1 MKRVLLLSV
10 KVIAVI
16 LITLVLMVA
25 LLLFTGFGNRAV
37 VALANNLVSGLN
49 IELHQGR
56 LLANGSFDLQYQSDG
71 LTLDVEHV
79 QLDIR
84 LLGCGGVCIDNV
96 AAQRLS
102 VQSGSADSEQEPQV
116 SSSADIGSDGQQADA
131 NASGPLLQFQ
141 LPNIDV
147 KRLALAEAAIAVA
160 GQKINVRDLSA
171 SLSAQGKRVNIKPFK
186 VNELRVELV
195 SAQQQPE
202 QGPLMQ
208 LPPLTDI
215 DFDLGLHIRIQNLTL
230 NNATLVQGASEHR
243 LSNLQLNAALLG
255 TKLAIEQLDVSYA
268 LPPEL
273 VAGLPQQQGGTTDAQ
288 QLHAALKGDVAL
300 SGNNPLQLTL
310 QVEALGERSQLDLS
324 GSLSELQLAL
334 ANQGQYP
341 LALNATVQLRQTN
354 WPFTLHA
361 KQQQWQLPM
370 GPSAGA
376 QPLQLRQSE
385 IRAGGNIDDYQLK
398 MTLQSQLGDYPELHS
413 QLNAAGTLSSLQVA
427 SLQLQAGQS
436 QAKMKSELNWRE
448 GLSANFSAE
457 LVNLHSE
464 YLIDM
469 VRSDVSGRVSGS
481 FEMDSQGQWQLA
493 VAPSTLSGTVNDTEL
508 QLQADLDLNSS
519 LHGVVRQLRLRQGNN
534 TLNLTGEV
542 DEQWRLDAVLAL
554 SADTSLVP
562 GYTAE
567 GQAQLQL
574 RGQRLAPQLQLDAQ
588 LAQMQGA
595 GVSVDTLTLD
605 VESEYRDELK
615 YDLTAQLSGLKAG
628 DQHLNSLALQSRGS
642 DTLQQTSLRLD
653 SPLAQL
659 QSAFASELSSSH
671 QELKVQLDQ
680 FDVVLQEHQVALS
693 APTSVH
699 FDFAKQALR
708 SERLCLGGDAVDLCV
723 DPATFDPLQGEVKA
737 TLTHFYLQALKPLLG
752 PNTALAGLAK
762 GHASFNWHSG
772 YAPKIDVQL
781 QTEQL
786 QASYRHQQQQHHFPV
801 ETLALS
807 LQSDINQAQ
816 AQLELE
822 SSVLGTLTADV
833 QVTDVMAAQQLEG
846 KLQVDALQLAK
857 FRSLAPEIK
866 NLAGDISADLR
877 FSGSVS
883 QPQVH
888 GRLNAENLALE
899 GDALPLSLADSRL
912 SVQLAGEQIS
922 VSGQLANVDG
932 GELNVSG
939 EGLWL
944 GEQPHL
950 AVSVQGQRFM
960 LIPDQGIMIA
970 LSPALNI
977 EVNAQQVKVD
987 GSVDVPYGRIKIK
1000 ELPQG
1005 AVKVSDD
1012 EIIVDAPVQEPTVP
1026 FMYDV
1031 DLKVNILDDVY
1042 IDSFGLKSYIK
1053 GDLSITANNES
1064 HPLAVGELNLVDGKY
1079 RAFGQDLLIR
1089 TGQIGFSG
1097 ALDKPYINVRAIRNP
1112 DNTANGVVA
1121 GIELAGSV
1129 EQPQLH
1135 VFSEPAMDR
1144 SQALSY
1150 VLNGQ
1155 PLGDGDANTDAL
1167 LTRMLLAQG
1176 TNRGEGL
1183 VSRIGESLGL
1193 SDVTL
1198 NSSGSGDDTKVEIAG
1213 YIAPGIQVKY
1223 SVGVFESISEVAV
1236 RYQVL
1241 QRLYIEVT
1249 SGLYDTLDILYR
1261 FDID

>member
-1 MKRVLLLSV
+1 MKRILLLSV
-10 KVIAVI
+10 KVIAAI
-16 LITLVLMVA
+16 LITLVLLVA

-56 LLANGSFDLQYQSDG
+56 LLANGPFDLQYQSDG
-71 LTLDVEHV
+71 LSLDVEHV

-84 LLGCGGVCIDNV
+84 VLGCGGVCIDNV
-96 AAQRLS
+96 AAKRLS
-102 VQSGSADSEQEPQV
+102 VQSASADSEQESQLSPN
-116 SSSADIGSDGQQADA
+116 ADTGSDGQQADA
-131 NASGPLLQFQ
+131 NASGPLLQLQ

-147 KRLALAEAAIAVA
+147 KRLALAEADIAVA

-171 SLSAQGKRVNIKPFK
+171 GLSAQGKRVNIKPFK
-186 VNELRVELV
+186 VNELRVELAP
-195 SAQQQPE
+195 AQQQPE
-202 QGPLMQ
+202 RGPLMQ

-215 DFDLGLHIRIQNLTL
+215 DFDLGLHIRIQNLAL

-255 TKLAIEQLDVSYA
+255 SKLSLEQLDVSYA

-273 VAGLPQQQGGTTDAQ
+273 VAGLPQQQGGTTDSQ

-310 QVEALGERSQLDLS
+310 QLEALGERSKLDLS

-341 LALNATVQLRQTN
+341 LTLSATAKLRQTN
-354 WPFTLHA
+354 WPFMLQA
-361 KQQQWQLPM
+361 QQHQWQLPL
-370 GPSAGA
+370 GSSTGA
-376 QPLQLRQSE
+376 EVLQLHQSD
-385 IRAGGNIDDYQLK
+385 IRVEGNIDDYQVNIN
-398 MTLQSQLGDYPELHS
+398 LQSQLADYPELHS
-413 QLNAAGTLSSLQVA
+413 QMNAKGTLSSLQVA
-427 SLQLQAGQS
+427 SLQLLAGDS
-436 QAKMKSELNWRE
+436 RAEVKTELNWRD
-448 GLSANFSAE
+448 GLSANFNAE

-464 YLIDM
+464 YLIDT
-469 VRSDVSGRVSGS
+469 VRSDVSGKVAGTFVLDPTGR
-481 FEMDSQGQWQLA
+481 WQLA
-493 VAPSTLSGTVNDTEL
+493 VAPSTLDGTVNDMAL
-508 QLQADLDLNSS
+508 QLQADLDLDSS
-519 LHGVVRQLRLRQGNN
+519 LHGVVRQLRLRQGQNS
-534 TLNLTGEV
+534 LNLSGEI
-542 DEQWRLDAVLAL
+542 DEQWRLDGVLAL
-554 SADTSLVP
+554 SADTPLLP
-562 GYTAE
+562 GYTAA

-574 RGQRLAPQLQLDAQ
+574 RGQRLTPKIKLDAQ
-588 LAQMQGA
+588 LAQVQGA
-595 GVSVDTLTLD
+595 GVSVDTLNLD
-605 VESEYRDELK
+605 VESEYHDALQ
-615 YDLTAQLSGLKAG
+615 YDISAQLSGIKAG
-628 DQHLNSLALQSRGS
+628 AQHLDSLALQSRGS
-642 DTLQQTSLRLD
+642 DKVQQTSLRID

-659 QSAFASELSSSH
+659 QSAFVSELSSSQ
-671 QELKVQLDQ
+671 QELKVQLEQ
-680 FDVVLQEHQVALS
+680 FDIALQEHQVALS

-699 FDFAKQALR
+699 LDLAKQALR

-723 DPATFDPLQGEVKA
+723 EPATIDPLQGEVKA
-737 TLTHFYLQALKPLLG
+737 TLTHFYLQALKPFLG
-752 PNTALAGLAK
+752 LKAALAGVAK
-762 GHASFNWHSG
+762 GHAQFNWRSG
-772 YAPKIDVQL
+772 EAPNIDVQL
-781 QTEQL
+781 HTEQL
-786 QASYRHQQQQHHFPV
+786 QASYLHQQQQHSYPV
-801 ETLALS
+801 ETLALY
-807 LQSDINQAQ
+807 LHSDINQAQ
-816 AQLELE
+816 AQLQLE
-822 SSVLGTLTADV
+822 SSILGNLNADV
-833 QVTDVMAAQQLEG
+833 KVTDVMAAQHLDGQ
-846 KLQVDALQLAK
+846 LQVDAVQLTK
-857 FRSLAPEIK
+857 FASLVPQIK

-877 FSGSVS
+877 FSGNINE
-883 QPQVH
+883 PKVH
-888 GRLNAENLALE
+888 GQLNAQKLALE
-899 GDALPLSLADSRL
+899 GDTLPLSLADSRL

-944 GEQPHL
+944 GEQPQL
-950 AVSVQGQRFM
+950 TVKVQGQRFV

-970 LSPALNI
+970 LSPDLNI
-977 EVNAQQVKVD
+977 DVSASQVKLD
-987 GSVDVPYGRIKIK
+987 GSIDLPYGRIKIK

-1026 FMYDV
+1026 FMYNV
-1031 DLKVNILDDVY
+1031 DLKVNIKDDVY
-1042 IDSFGLKSYIK
+1042 VDSFGLKSYIK

-1064 HPLAVGELNLVDGKY
+1064 HPLAVGELTLVDGKY

-1183 VSRIGESLGL
+1183 VSRIGESIGL

-1213 YIAPGIQVKY
+1213 YIAPGIPVKY